1 MQLHL
6 GWLDAQKCY
15 TVVWQPRRPW
25 DHSKIS
31 IVSLGSNFNFV
42 VKICHLPHRSV
53 RWFQWSFHCHYL
65 SQVLHCICTMTW
77 IFLILAFPWGSL
89 LSTTPN
95 IHWVF
100 SNNGGLYHE
109 QLTSASHN
117 LLMSSRSCSFV
128 EMHVEAT
135 SCGTVT
141 RSKLQ
146 VVKEGA
152 LKWISELSLAENNC
166 NISAHLLPKD
176 IFLGK
181 SASYK
186 FLVHFVINP
195 SILGNLIIDCITE
208 VYTAQ
213 DFRQSIVWRI

>member
-1 MQLHL
+1 MKFPLPLLVSSAALYMYHDL
-6 GWLDAQKCY
+6 NIGLPLWLPAVNY
-15 TVVWQPRRPW
+15 TQHP
-25 DHSKIS
+25 
-31 IVSLGSNFNFV
+31 
-42 VKICHLPHRSV
+42 
-53 RWFQWSFHCHYL
+53 
-65 SQVLHCICTMTW
+65 
-77 IFLILAFPWGSL
+77 LA
-89 LSTTPN
+89 
-95 IHWVF
+95 F

-117 LLMSSRSCSFV
+117 LLISPQSCPFV

-135 SCGTVT
+135 SCGMIT

-152 LKWISELSLAENNC
+152 LKWINDLSLAENNC

-186 FLVHFVINP
+186 FLVHFVMNP
-195 SILGNLIIDCITE
+195 SILGN
-208 VYTAQ
+208 
-213 DFRQSIVWRI
+213 SIMTVSQKFILHKISVRV